1 MTARST
7 RHPFD
12 GALYELQPDGNIKI
26 TDGDRQ
32 GLFGPDGQWISGEL
46 RHSDPQLCV
55 WVGNNPELE
64 QAAASD
70 SHLAAPK
77 TNRKGHPLA

>member
-32 GLFGPDGQWISGEL
+32 GMFGPDGQWISGDL
-46 RHSDPQLCV
+46 RQSDPQLCV
-55 WVGNNPELE
+55 WVGNNPEMQ
-64 QAAASD
+64 QADSD

>member
-1 MTARST
+1 MTVRST

-32 GLFGPDGQWISGEL
+32 GIFGPDGQWISGEL
-46 RHSDPQLCV
+46 RVSDPQLCV
-55 WVGNNPELE
+55 WVGNNPELQQVE
-64 QAAASD
+64 SD

-77 TNRKGHPLA
+77 TTRKGHPLA